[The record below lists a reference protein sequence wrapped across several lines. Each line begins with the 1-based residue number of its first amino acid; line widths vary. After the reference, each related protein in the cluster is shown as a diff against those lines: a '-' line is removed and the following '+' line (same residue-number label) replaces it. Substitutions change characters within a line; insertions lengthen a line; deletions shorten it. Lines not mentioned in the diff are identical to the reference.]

1 MHYDTAVRTYASKRI
16 EEIESADIIMGIP
29 CFNNEQTI
37 AHVIRMVTHG
47 LAKHYKEKRCV
58 ILIADGGSTDDTR
71 EVAKDFEIKPWQ
83 EKVVTIYRGPGGK
96 GTALR
101 SVFEAAVRLK
111 VSACAVVDSDLHSIT
126 PDWVQYLLD
135 PVLTKDYQFVAPVY
149 LRHKNDGTITNN
161 IVYNLTRALYGRRIR
176 QPIGGDF
183 AISRDVA
190 KFYIEQDV
198 WDTDVARYGIDIW
211 MTTNAITQGFRIC
224 QSNLGVKIHDAK
236 DPGQHLG
243 PMFRQVLWT
252 IFALMERHESYWKGI
267 SDSQPVEVFGYEGY
281 VEPEPVIVD
290 LEGMIDHFKIGFQQF
305 SVLWTDIFSQT
316 CMDAIE
322 NASDMDS
329 SQFNLPTD
337 AWVRI
342 LYELAATFHSWSVNR
357 YKLVDLM
364 TPLYYARVASFVR
377 QSWEMSSQEA
387 EDLVEEQA
395 LKFEKQKDYLIQ
407 VWDEKSAQVAGL

>member
-111 VSACAVVDSDLHSIT
+111 VRACAVVDSDLHSIT

-161 IVYNLTRALYGRRIR
+161 IVYNLTRA
-176 QPIGGDF
+176 F
-183 AISRDVA
+183 TA
-190 KFYIEQDV
+190 
-198 WDTDVARYGIDIW
+198 
-211 MTTNAITQGFRIC
+211 
-224 QSNLGVKIHDAK
+224 GV
-236 DPGQHLG
+236 
-243 PMFRQVLWT
+243 
-252 IFALMERHESYWKGI
+252 S
-267 SDSQPVEVFGYEGY
+267 
-281 VEPEPVIVD
+281 
-290 LEGMIDHFKIGFQQF
+290 
-305 SVLWTDIFSQT
+305 
-316 CMDAIE
+316 
-322 NASDMDS
+322 AS
-329 SQFNLPTD
+329 P
-337 AWVRI
+337 
-342 LYELAATFHSWSVNR
+342 
-357 YKLVDLM
+357 
-364 TPLYYARVASFVR
+364 
-377 QSWEMSSQEA
+377 
-387 EDLVEEQA
+387 
-395 LKFEKQKDYLIQ
+395 
-407 VWDEKSAQVAGL
+407 